1 MSQEQSAQHT
11 YQRLETDRQA
21 FLDRARS
28 CAKLTIPSLITD
40 EGHTQQETLAT
51 PFQGLGA
58 RGVNNLASKLLLA
71 LLPPNASFFRL
82 TLDEFKMAMLA
93 QMPQQMGEI
102 EESLSRIEQA
112 VMNEV
117 ERSGMRVKV
126 FEAIKHLIATGNAL
140 LYLDKDTKLRVF
152 HLDQYVVRR
161 DPMGNVLC
169 IITKECI
176 AEDALPEDV
185 REVLELEERES
196 PGYDNPDKTYDL
208 YTKIYLEEGKYE
220 VYQEVKGIKIPGSYG
235 TFKPEEL
242 PWIVLRWS
250 HIADE
255 DYGRGHVEEYLGDL
269 ISLEGLT
276 QAIVEGSAAA
286 ARLLFLVAPNGTT
299 RIKDCA
305 LAPNGGFISGSAA
318 DVTVLQAQKQAD
330 LNIASQVS
338 QSIEQRLGYA
348 FLMNSSIQRNAER
361 VTAEEIRY
369 MAQELESALGG
380 VYSVLAAEFQ
390 LPLVRLV
397 MKRMTKAQ
405 KLPKLNDGVVSPVVI
420 TGVEALGRGHDLQKL
435 DIFVQGAAASLG
447 PQALAQYINVGDYF
461 SRRAA
466 ALGINPKGLIK
477 SQEEMQQEMQ
487 QAQMMQMA
495 QQLGPKALD
504 VGGKAMLQGAMQQA
518 QPNQEQPQ

>member
-1 MSQEQSAQHT
+1 MSKPISAEGL
-11 YQRLETDRQA
+11 YSNLESDRDP
-21 FLDRARS
+21 FLERARS
-28 CAKLTIPSLITD
+28 CAKLTIPSLMTD
-40 EGHTQQETLAT
+40 EGHTAHTALPT

-82 TLDEFKMAMLA
+82 TLDEFKLAALA

-102 EESLSRIEQA
+102 EESLARIEQS

-126 FEAIKHLIATGNAL
+126 FEALKHLIVTGNVL
-140 LYLDKDTKLRVF
+140 LYLDEDTKLRVF
-152 HLDQYVVRR
+152 HLDQYVIQR
-161 DPMGNVLC
+161 DAMGTVLC
-169 IITKECI
+169 IVTKECI
-176 AEDALPEDV
+176 GEDALPESM
-185 REVLELEERES
+185 ES
-196 PGYDNPDKTYDL
+196 LVESYDENKSYTGSDKTYDVF
-208 YTKIYLEEGKYE
+208 TKVYLEDGMYHVFQEIAGIVVPGSEGKYKKE
-220 VYQEVKGIKIPGSYG
+220 DLPFIP
-235 TFKPEEL
+235 
-242 PWIVLRWS
+242 LRMS

-255 DYGRGHVEEYLGDL
+255 DYGRGHVEEFLGDL

-286 ARLLFLVAPNGTT
+286 ARILFLVAPNGTT

-305 LAPNGGFISGSAA
+305 IAPNGGFISGNAA

-330 LNIASQVS
+330 LGIASQVAN
-338 QSIEQRLGYA
+338 SIEQRLGFA
-348 FLMNSSIQRNAER
+348 FLLNSSIQRQAER

-369 MAQELESALGG
+369 MAQELETALGG
-380 VYSVLAAEFQ
+380 VYSVLAQEFQ

-420 TGVEALGRGHDLQKL
+420 TGVEALGRGNDLTKL
-435 DIFVQGAAASLG
+435 DLFVQGAAATLG
-447 PQALAQYINVGDYF
+447 PEAVARYIAIPDYF
-461 SRRAA
+461 NRRAA

-477 SQEEMQQEMQ
+477 SEEDLQAEMQ
-487 QAQMMQMA
+487 QAQLMQVA
-495 QQLGPKALD
+495 QSLGPKALD
-504 VGGKAMLQGAMQQA
+504 IGGKAMLQGMQPPQQPE
-518 QPNQEQPQ
+518 QPNQ

>member
-1 MSQEQSAQHT
+1 MSSQQGLQGLYSKMEA
-11 YQRLETDRQA
+11 DRQT

-28 CAKLTIPSLITD
+28 CAKLTIPSILTD
-40 EGHTQQETLAT
+40 DYHTPQETLPT
-51 PFQGLGA
+51 PYQGLGA
-58 RGVNNLASKLLLA
+58 RGTNNLASKLLLA

-82 TLDEFKMAMLA
+82 TLDEFKMAML
-93 QMPQQMGEI
+93 QGMPEQMGEI
-102 EESLSRIEQA
+102 EESLARIEQA

-126 FEAIKHLIATGNAL
+126 FEALKHLIVTGNVL
-140 LYLDKDTKLRVF
+140 LYLDADTRLRVF

-161 DPMGNVLC
+161 DPMGNLLC

-176 AEDALPEDV
+176 GEDALPEDV
-185 REVLELEERES
+185 RRVVEAGENET
-196 PGYDNPDKTYDL
+196 GDYNPDKTYDL
-208 YTKIYLEEGKYE
+208 YTKVYLEEGKYE
-220 VYQEVKGIKIPGSYG
+220 VYQEVKGIKIPNSYG
-235 TFKPEEL
+235 TYSKEDL
-242 PWIVLRWS
+242 PWIVLRMS

-255 DYGRGHVEEYLGDL
+255 DYGRGHVEEFLGDL

-305 LAPNGGFISGSAA
+305 LAPNGGFISGNAA

-330 LNIASQVS
+330 LGIASQVS
-338 QSIEQRLGYA
+338 NSIEQRLSFA
-348 FLMNSSIQRNAER
+348 FLMNSAIQRNAER

-380 VYSVLAAEFQ
+380 VYSVLAQEFQ

-405 KLPKLNDGVVSPVVI
+405 KLPKLNEGVVSPVVI
-420 TGVEALGRGHDLQKL
+420 TGIEALGRGHDLNKL
-435 DIFVQGAAASLG
+435 DMFVQGAAQALG
-447 PQALAQYINVGDYF
+447 PQALAQYINVSDYF

-477 SQEEMQQEMQ
+477 SAEQMQQEAQ

-495 QQLGPKALD
+495 QQLGPKAID
-504 VGGKAMLQGAMQQA
+504 IGGKAMMSNIEQQA
-518 QPNQEQPQ
+518 AAQE

>member
-1 MSQEQSAQHT
+1 MSEAQSVQALYT
-11 YQRLETDRQA
+11 RLESDRQP

-40 EGHTQQETLAT
+40 SGHTPHTTLPT
-51 PFQGLGA
+51 PYQGLGA

-71 LLPPNASFFRL
+71 LLPPNAAFFRL
-82 TLDEFKMAMLA
+82 TLDEFKLAMLQ
-93 QMPQQMGEI
+93 QMPEQMGEV
-102 EESLSRIEQA
+102 EESLARIEQA

-126 FEAIKHLIATGNAL
+126 FEALKHLLVSGNAL
-140 LYLDKDTKLRVF
+140 LYLDPELRLRVF
-152 HLDQYVVRR
+152 HLDQYVIRR
-161 DPMGNVLC
+161 DPMGNLLC
-169 IITKECI
+169 LITKESI
-176 AEDALPEDV
+176 GEDALPEDI
-185 REVLELEERES
+185 REVVERGTENS
-196 PGYDNPDKTYDL
+196 PNSGNPDHVYDL
-208 YTKIYLEEGKYE
+208 YTKVYLEEGKYE
-220 VYQEVKGIKIPGSYG
+220 VYQEVKGVKIPGSYG
-235 TFKPEEL
+235 TYKKEDL
-242 PWIVLRWS
+242 PFIALRMS

-255 DYGRGHVEEYLGDL
+255 DYGRGHVEEFLGDL

-305 LAPNGGFISGSAA
+305 LAPNGGFISGNAA

-330 LNIASQVS
+330 LGIASQVS
-338 QSIEQRLGYA
+338 NSIEQRLSFA
-348 FLMNSSIQRNAER
+348 FLMNSAIQRNADR

-380 VYSVLAAEFQ
+380 VYSVLAQEFQ

-405 KLPKLNDGVVSPVVI
+405 QLPKLNEGVVSPVVI
-420 TGVEALGRGHDLQKL
+420 TGIEALGRGNDLNKL
-435 DIFVQGAAASLG
+435 DMFIQGAASALG
-447 PQALAQYINVGDYF
+447 PQALAQYVNVSDYF

-477 SQEEMQQEMQ
+477 SQEQIQQEMQ
-487 QAQMMQMA
+487 QAQMAQNMQAM
-495 QQLGPKALD
+495 GPKAID
-504 VGGKAMLQGAMQQA
+504 VGGKAMLETMKQAM
-518 QPNQEQPQ
+518 PEEQPQ

>member
-1 MSQEQSAQHT
+1 M
-11 YQRLETDRQA
+11 
-21 FLDRARS
+21 
-28 CAKLTIPSLITD
+28 
-40 EGHTQQETLAT
+40 GHTPHTTLPT
-51 PFQGLGA
+51 PYQGLGA

-82 TLDEFKMAMLA
+82 TLDEFKLAMLQ
-93 QMPQQMGEI
+93 QMPEQMGEV
-102 EESLSRIEQA
+102 EESLARIEQA

-126 FEAIKHLIATGNAL
+126 FEALKHLIVSGNAL
-140 LYLDKDTKLRVF
+140 LYLDSDLRLRVF
-152 HLDQYVVRR
+152 HLDQYVINR
-161 DPMGNVLC
+161 DPMGNLLC

-176 AEDALPEDV
+176 GEDALPEDV
-185 REVLELEERES
+185 RQVVES
-196 PGYDNPDKTYDL
+196 SEPESGSYSPDKTYDL
-208 YTKIYLEEGKYE
+208 YTKVYLEEGKYE
-220 VYQEVKGIKIPGSYG
+220 VYQEVKGIKIPNSGGSY
-235 TFKPEEL
+235 KKEEL
-242 PWIVLRWS
+242 PFIALRMS

-255 DYGRGHVEEYLGDL
+255 DYGRGHVEEFLGDL

-305 LAPNGGFISGSAA
+305 LAPNGGFISGNAA
-318 DVTVLQAQKQAD
+318 DVTVLQSQKQAD
-330 LNIASQVS
+330 LSIASQVS
-338 QSIEQRLGYA
+338 GSIEQRLSFA
-348 FLMNSSIQRNAER
+348 FLMNSAIQRNAER

-380 VYSVLAAEFQ
+380 VYSVLAQEFQ

-405 KLPKLNDGVVSPVVI
+405 QLPKLNEGVVSPVVI
-420 TGVEALGRGHDLQKL
+420 TGIEALGRGHDLNKL
-435 DIFVQGAAASLG
+435 DMFIQGAAAALG
-447 PQALAQYINVGDYF
+447 PQALAQYVNVGDYF

-477 SQEEMQQEMQ
+477 TQEQIQGEMQ
-487 QAQMMQMA
+487 QAQMMQSMQA
-495 QQLGPKALD
+495 MGPKAID
-504 VGGKAMLQGAMQQA
+504 VGGKAMVESMKQAM
-518 QPNQEQPQ
+518 PQEQQPQ

>member
-1 MSQEQSAQHT
+1 MESIQALYT
-11 YQRLETDRQA
+11 KLETDRRP

-28 CAKLTIPSLITD
+28 CAKLTIPSVLTD
-40 EGHTQQETLAT
+40 EGHTKHETLPT
-51 PFQGLGA
+51 PYQGLGA
-58 RGVNNLASKLLLA
+58 RGVNNLAAKLLLA

-82 TLDEFKMAMLA
+82 TLDEFKLAMLQ
-93 QMPQQMGEI
+93 QMPEQMGEV
-102 EESLSRIEQA
+102 EESLARIEQA
-112 VMNEV
+112 VMAEI

-126 FEAIKHLIATGNAL
+126 FEALKHLLVTGNAL
-140 LYLDKDTKLRVF
+140 LYIDEDGKMRVF
-152 HLDQYVVRR
+152 HIDQYVVRR

-176 AEDALPEDV
+176 GEDALPEDILTV
-185 REVLELEERES
+185 VES
-196 PGYDNPDKTYDL
+196 SESESEGTYHKDKIYDL
-208 YTKIYLEEGKYE
+208 YTKVYLEEGKYE
-220 VYQEVKGIKIPGSYG
+220 VYQEVKGIKLPDSYG
-235 TFKPEEL
+235 TFKPEDL
-242 PWIVLRWS
+242 PYIPLRMS

-255 DYGRGHVEEYLGDL
+255 DYGRGHVEEFLGDL

-286 ARLLFLVAPNGTT
+286 AKLLFLVAPNGTT
-299 RIKDCA
+299 RIKDLA
-305 LAPNGGFISGSAA
+305 LAPNGGFISGNTT
-318 DVTVLQAQKQAD
+318 DVTVLQSQKQAD
-330 LNIASQVS
+330 LSVASQVS
-338 QSIEQRLGYA
+338 NSIEQRLSFA
-348 FLMNSSIQRNAER
+348 FLMNSSVQRQAER

-380 VYSVLAAEFQ
+380 VYSVLAQEFQ

-435 DIFVQGAAASLG
+435 DLFIQGAAASLG
-447 PQALAQYINVGDYF
+447 PQALAQYINVADYF
-461 SRRAA
+461 NRRAA

-477 SQEEMQQEMQ
+477 SQEQMQQEMQ

-504 VGGKAMLQGAMQQA
+504 LGGKAMLEGAMQPQ
-518 QPNQEQPQ
+518 QPQQPQ

>member
-82 TLDEFKMAMLA
+82 TLDEFKMAMLQ

-126 FEAIKHLIATGNAL
+126 FEAIKHLITTGNAL

-152 HLDQYVVRR
+152 HLDQYVARR
-161 DPMGNVLC
+161 DPMGNLLC
-169 IITKECI
+169 LITKECI

-185 REVLELEERES
+185 REVLELQEKES
-196 PGYDNPDKTYDL
+196 PSYNNPDKTYDL
-208 YTKIYLEEGKYE
+208 YTKVYLEEGKYE
-220 VYQEVKGIKIPGSYG
+220 VYQEVEGIKIPGSYG
-235 TFKPEEL
+235 TYKPDEL

-286 ARLLFLVAPNGTT
+286 ARLLFLVAPNG
-299 RIKDCA
+299 
-305 LAPNGGFISGSAA
+305 GFISGNAA

-504 VGGKAMLQGAMQQA
+504 LGGKAMLQGAMQQA
-518 QPNQEQPQ
+518 QPNQEQTQ

>member
-1 MSQEQSAQHT
+1 MSSETSTQKAYT
-11 YQRLETDRQA
+11 NLEADRDP
-21 FLDRARS
+21 FLERARS

-40 EGHTQQETLAT
+40 EGHTRHTNLPT
-51 PFQGLGA
+51 PYQGLGA

-82 TLDEFKMAMLA
+82 TLDEFKLAMLE

-102 EESLSRIEQA
+102 EESLARIEQA

-126 FEAIKHLIATGNAL
+126 FEALKHLIVAGNVL
-140 LYLDKDTKLRVF
+140 LYLDKETKLRVF
-152 HLDQYVVRR
+152 HLDQYVIRR
-161 DPMGNVLC
+161 DPMGTITC
-169 IITKECI
+169 IVTKECL
-176 AEDALPEDV
+176 AEDALPETMY
-185 REVLELEERES
+185 ELIERGEEG
-196 PGYDNPDKTYDL
+196 GYSNGPDKNYDL
-208 YTKIYLEEGKYE
+208 YTKVYLEEGMYE
-220 VYQEVKGIKIPGSYG
+220 VYQEIKGVRVPGSEGRY
-235 TFKPEEL
+235 KPEDL
-242 PWIVLRWS
+242 PFIALRMS

-255 DYGRGHVEEYLGDL
+255 DYGRGHVEEFLGDL

-305 LAPNGGFISGSAA
+305 MAPNGGFVSGNAA

-330 LNIASQVS
+330 LAIASQVS
-338 QSIEQRLGYA
+338 NSIEQRLGFA
-348 FLMNSSIQRNAER
+348 FLLNSSIQRNAER

-369 MAQELESALGG
+369 MAQELETALGG
-380 VYSVLAAEFQ
+380 MYSVLAQEFQ

-397 MKRMTKAQ
+397 MARMVKAQ
-405 KLPKLNDGVVSPVVI
+405 KLPKLNEGVVSPVVI
-420 TGVEALGRGHDLQKL
+420 TGIEALGRGNDLTKL
-435 DIFVQGAAASLG
+435 DLFIQGAAATLG
-447 PQALAQYINVGDYF
+447 PEALARYVNIGDYF
-461 SRRAA
+461 NRRAA

-477 SQEEMQQEMQ
+477 SEEEMQAEMQ

-495 QQLGPKALD
+495 QSLGPKALD
-504 VGGKAMLQGAMQQA
+504 VGGKAALQQMQQA
-518 QPNQEQPQ
+518 QQPTQ